1 MITIRT
7 QGAKGFVQ
15 SDKVTTDCWVDVRNA
30 TKEDL
35 LILEKDYKILGDH
48 LIDIM
53 DIDEQARVE
62 KEDDYTMFIIRVPI
76 YNEQFEVPHFT
87 VPVGIILFS
96 DLIVTV
102 CQTDSEVIEDLLVGK
117 VKGFSSRNKSAF
129 LLHFFGRSA
138 IIYLRFLK
146 DINRKTAAIER
157 DLMASVK
164 NNELIQLLA
173 LEKSLVYFTTSLKS
187 NEILLEKL
195 QNSKLLRFKEDET
208 ELLEDV
214 LNDNK
219 QAIEMSNIY
228 SDILSGMMDA
238 FASVISNN
246 LNVVMRR
253 LTTISVIFMPLNLLA
268 GMGGMSEFSTITQGV
283 PYWISYPL
291 FLLGLIPVACL
302 TYLILKGTG
311 PSEYNGRVTKKKKIS
326 TQPLPPNLMVHR

>member
-7 QGAKGFVQ
+7 QGTKGLVQ
-15 SDKVTTDCWVDVRNA
+15 SDKVAKDCWVDVRNA

-35 LILEKDYKILGDH
+35 SILEKDYKILGDH
-48 LIDIM
+48 LMDIM
-53 DIDEQARVE
+53 DIDEQSRVE
-62 KEDDYTMFIIRVPI
+62 KEDDYTIFIIRVPI
-76 YNEQFEVPHFT
+76 FNEHHEIPHFT

-96 DLIVTV
+96 DMIVTV
-102 CQTDSEVIEDLLVGK
+102 CQTDCEVIEDLLNGK
-117 VKGFSSRNKSAF
+117 SKGFSSQNRSAS

-146 DINRKTAAIER
+146 DINRKTAAIEK

-219 QAIEMSNIY
+219 QAIEMANIY

-268 GMGGMSEFSTITQGV
+268 GMGGMSEFSSITQGI

-291 FLLGLIPVACL
+291 FLLGLIPVASF

-311 PSEYNGRVTKKKKIS
+311 PSEFSGRISKKKRNEP
-326 TQPLPPNLMVHR
+326 TVHP